1 MLSELQI
8 NRMTDPDVNY
18 KRNPYP
24 RGLRNNKWLKGIGK
38 ADSLGRVDFITLL
51 RDVNQ
56 TSDPYPELSM
66 FDSMCRRFIAI
77 AICLFAATTSLVAA
91 EKRPNVVFFLLDD
104 LGWTDL
110 GCYGSEFYETPN
122 IDQLAK
128 ESVLF
133 TQAYATCH
141 VCSPTRASIM
151 TGKYP
156 ARLHLTDWLTG
167 RRNYPF
173 QQLLNAEIHQQLPL
187 EEITIAEALKS
198 HGYSTA
204 HIGKW
209 HLGEEPHGPTA
220 QGFDIQIPKWNKG
233 WPKVG
238 YYAPFQLD
246 GLKDGPGDYLTDRL
260 TDEALNFIES
270 NQEQPFFL
278 YMSHYAVHDPIHG
291 RPDLVEKYEQKLARQ
306 KPKADPAFIL
316 ESNPDDLLPLSRQEL
331 NELGSTPEFAGFKIL
346 PRRTV
351 KIKQHQDNVHFA
363 AMVESVD
370 ESLKRI
376 RQKLE
381 ALGIDDNTI
390 IILFSDNGGM
400 SAGNFGNPNRVVSPA
415 ALDKAFATSNLPLRG
430 AKGFL
435 YEGGIREPMIVHW
448 PGRGKSGSVCRVPVV
463 STDFYPTILEMVGV
477 DVMPDQ
483 HKDGVSLTGLIQ
495 GDKHLSRDAIYW
507 HFPHY
512 SNHGMQSPGGAI
524 RVGDY
529 KLLDYFEN
537 GSVQLFNLKKDI
549 AEQKD
554 LSEKHPQLASQL
566 KAKLDAWRVEVNANM
581 MKPNPQYDP
590 NAPIKR

>member
-1 MLSELQI
+1 
-8 NRMTDPDVNY
+8 
-18 KRNPYP
+18 
-24 RGLRNNKWLKGIGK
+24 
-38 ADSLGRVDFITLL
+38 
-51 RDVNQ
+51 
-56 TSDPYPELSM
+56 
-66 FDSMCRRFIAI
+66 
-77 AICLFAATTSLVAA
+77 
-91 EKRPNVVFFLLDD
+91 VFFLLDD

-198 HGYSTA
+198 HGYCTA

-246 GLKDGPGDYLTDRL
+246 GLEDGPGDYLTDRL

-306 KPKADPAFIL
+306 KP
-316 ESNPDDLLPLSRQEL
+316 
-331 NELGSTPEFAGFKIL
+331 
-346 PRRTV
+346 
-351 KIKQHQDNVHFA
+351 
-363 AMVESVD
+363 
-370 ESLKRI
+370 
-376 RQKLE
+376 
-381 ALGIDDNTI
+381 
-390 IILFSDNGGM
+390 
-400 SAGNFGNPNRVVSPA
+400 
-415 ALDKAFATSNLPLRG
+415 
-430 AKGFL
+430 
-435 YEGGIREPMIVHW
+435 
-448 PGRGKSGSVCRVPVV
+448 
-463 STDFYPTILEMVGV
+463 
-477 DVMPDQ
+477 
-483 HKDGVSLTGLIQ
+483 
-495 GDKHLSRDAIYW
+495 
-507 HFPHY
+507 
-512 SNHGMQSPGGAI
+512 
-524 RVGDY
+524 
-529 KLLDYFEN
+529 
-537 GSVQLFNLKKDI
+537 
-549 AEQKD
+549 
-554 LSEKHPQLASQL
+554 
-566 KAKLDAWRVEVNANM
+566 
-581 MKPNPQYDP
+581 
-590 NAPIKR
+590 